1 MKNAMT
7 MILLAV
13 VIHPAL
19 CGGAWAEQAWL
30 CSIGS
35 AVAVDEDGTVG
46 PPDLGDKDRPTFF
59 RVDPAKKELTLLA
72 PASRRG
78 EVTKID
84 MVHESQGKRIFSGVE
99 NGRSLNLIIA
109 DDGRMSLSVLGDGVV
124 WSVFGHALP
133 EDETKAALAGETTA
147 APKSDADT
155 LPEGETKAATEN
167 EAKAAAEGEA
177 KTQAVERDLLN
188 ANSGTAICPSVD
200 GGVATV
206 DSADYRSRAVAPQE
220 AMRCKLGRRK

>member
-7 MILLAV
+7 MVLVTLAANL
-13 VIHPAL
+13 AL
-19 CGGAWAEQAWL
+19 CGNAWAEQTWL

-46 PPDLGDKDRPTFF
+46 PPDLGEKDRPTFF
-59 RVDPAKKELTLLA
+59 RVDAAKKELTLLA

-78 EVTKID
+78 EVTKIE
-84 MVHESQGKRIFSGVE
+84 MVHESQGQRIFSGVE

-133 EDETKAALAGETTA
+133 EGESKAASEGVTKAQSVELDGSTA
-147 APKSDADT
+147 AFEPC
-155 LPEGETKAATEN
+155 
-167 EAKAAAEGEA
+167 
-177 KTQAVERDLLN
+177 
-188 ANSGTAICPSVD
+188 ICPSEDV
-200 GGVATV
+200 GVAT
-206 DSADYRSRAVAPQE
+206 SRCPDNRLQAATSQGTT
-220 AMRCKLGRRK
+220 RCKLARRK

>member
-1 MKNAMT
+1 MKKATT

-13 VIHPAL
+13 VIHLAL

-46 PPDLGDKDRPTFF
+46 PPDLGDKERPTFF
-59 RVDPAKKELTLLA
+59 RVDAAKKELTLLA

-124 WSVFGHALP
+124 WSVFGNA
-133 EDETKAALAGETTA
+133 
-147 APKSDADT
+147 
-155 LPEGETKAATEN
+155 LPEGETKAAPKG
-167 EAKAAAEGEA
+167 EASTLPEGDKNAATEGEA
-177 KTQAVERDLLN
+177 KTQTVERDLLN
-188 ANSGTAICPSVD
+188 ASSGTVICPSVD
-200 GGVATV
+200 GGVVTIG
-206 DSADYRSRAVAPQE
+206 SADYRAHAVAPQG
-220 AMRCKLGRRK
+220 ATRCKLVRRK

>member
-7 MILLAV
+7 MILLTVA
-13 VIHPAL
+13 ITLSL

-59 RVDPAKKELTLLA
+59 RVDAAKKELTLLA

-84 MVHESQGKRIFSGVE
+84 MVHESQGQRIFSGVE

-109 DDGRMSLSVLGDGVV
+109 EDGRMSLSVLGDGVV
-124 WSVFGHALP
+124 WSVFGNALP
-133 EDETKAALAGETTA
+133 EGEIKA
-147 APKSDADT
+147 APKGEAST
-155 LPEGETKAATEN
+155 LPEGDKKAAT
-167 EAKAAAEGEA
+167 EGEA

-188 ANSGTAICPSVD
+188 ASSGTVVCPSEDV
-200 GGVATV
+200 GVATV
-206 DSADYRSRAVAPQE
+206 RCPDNRLHTAAAQGTT
-220 AMRCKLGRRK
+220 RCKLGRRK

>member
-7 MILLAV
+7 MVLVTLAANL
-13 VIHPAL
+13 AL
-19 CGGAWAEQAWL
+19 CGNAWAEQTWL

-46 PPDLGDKDRPTFF
+46 PPDLGEKERPTFF
-59 RVDPAKKELTLLA
+59 RVDAAKKELTLLA

-84 MVHESQGKRIFSGVE
+84 MVNESQGQRIFSGVE

-109 DDGRMSLSVLGDGVV
+109 DDGRMSVSVLGDGVI

-133 EDETKAALAGETTA
+133 EGDKKAVT
-147 APKSDADT
+147 
-155 LPEGETKAATEN
+155 
-167 EAKAAAEGEA
+167 EGEA
-177 KTQAVERDLLN
+177 KTSAVENDLLN
-188 ANSGTAICPSVD
+188 ATSGTMICPSVD
-200 GGVATV
+200 DGLSTSR
-206 DSADYRSRAVAPQE
+206 SADYCSQAVAPQG

>member
-1 MKNAMT
+1 MKNTTT

-13 VIHPAL
+13 VIHLAL

-46 PPDLGDKDRPTFF
+46 PPDLGDKERPTFF
-59 RVDPAKKELTLLA
+59 RVDAAKKELTLLA

-84 MVHESQGKRIFSGVE
+84 MVQESQGKRIFSGVE

-124 WSVFGHALP
+124 WSVFGNA
-133 EDETKAALAGETTA
+133 
-147 APKSDADT
+147 
-155 LPEGETKAATEN
+155 LPEGETKPAPKD
-167 EAKAAAEGEA
+167 EASTLPEGDTKAAAEGEA

-188 ANSGTAICPSVD
+188 ASSGTVICPSVD
-200 GGVATV
+200 GGVAT
-206 DSADYRSRAVAPQE
+206 SRSPDYRAHAVAPQG
-220 AMRCKLGRRK
+220 ATRCKLVRRK